1 MKAKNNKITD
11 YSAIL
16 AAEYGAHGTPQRAK
30 FDEEAYA
37 FYTGQVILD
46 ARKAEKMTQ
55 AELAE
60 KLNVNKSYISKIENG
75 VVNPSVGLFY
85 RIMNALGLQ
94 VEITKVV
101 G

>member
-1 MKAKNNKITD
+1 MSKKEYPIYD
-11 YSAIL
+11 ISAEL

-46 ARKAEKMTQ
+46 ARKSEKMTQ
-55 AELAE
+55 QELAD
-60 KLNVNKSYISKIENG
+60 KLSVDKSYISKVENG
-75 VVNPSVGLFY
+75 VINPSVGFFY
-85 RIMNALGLQ
+85 RIMNALGLN
-94 VEITKVV
+94 VEITKTI

>member
-1 MKAKNNKITD
+1 MEVKNNKITN

-16 AAEYGAHGTPQRAK
+16 AAEYGEHGTPERAK

-46 ARKAEKMTQ
+46 ARKSEKMTQ
-55 AELAE
+55 KELAD
-60 KLNVNKSYISKIENG
+60 KLGVNKSYISKIENG
-75 VVNPSVGLFY
+75 VVNPSVGFFY
-85 RIMNALGLQ
+85 RIMNALGLN
-94 VEITKVV
+94 VEITKTL

>member
-1 MKAKNNKITD
+1 MNKKEYPIYD
-11 YSAIL
+11 ISAEL

-46 ARKAEKMTQ
+46 ARKSEKMTQ
-55 AELAE
+55 QELAD
-60 KLNVNKSYISKIENG
+60 KLGVNKSYISKIENG
-75 VVNPSVGLFY
+75 VVNPSVGFFY
-85 RIMNALGLQ
+85 RIMNALGLN
-94 VEITKVV
+94 VEITKTI

>member
-16 AAEYGAHGTPQRAK
+16 AKEYGEHGTPERAK
-30 FDEEAYA
+30 FDEQAYA

-46 ARKAEKMTQ
+46 ARKSEKMTQ
-55 AELAE
+55 QELAE
-60 KLNVNKSYISKIENG
+60 KLGVNKSYISKIENG
-75 VVNPSVGLFY
+75 LINPSVGFFY
-85 RIMNALGLQ
+85 RVMNALGLHI
-94 VEITKVV
+94 EITKTV